1 MDELEA
7 DGIDKKSLAPGSAYL
22 EYCVRQGWLVKKG
35 EGEAA
40 TYEMTP
46 EGKKK
51 LANVTINF
59 DLSAVENIKKEPRR
73 KYKRR
78 K

>member
-1 MDELEA
+1 MKEYTGDGTGKNPLE
-7 DGIDKKSLAPGSAYL
+7 PGSAYL
-22 EYCVRQGWLVKKG
+22 EYCVRQGWLVKVG

-40 TYEMTP
+40 TYKVTP
-46 EGKKK
+46 EGEKK
-51 LANVTINF
+51 LMDVPFNF
-59 DLSAVENIKKEPRR
+59 DLSRLEKGDREPRR